1 MKNEAVEV
9 EDEVT
14 LEIYIESMFV
24 IGGVRMIL
32 LCSIVS

>member
-24 IGGVRMIL
+24 IGVRMIL